1 MSGIAVFLPN
11 EAMCRQA
18 DAILSKRKNHVIM
31 IRTTT
36 INNIVE
42 EVRMAIEQGANIVVA
57 RGHQASNV
65 KKYTSMPTVEVVMT
79 AQELGLLIV
88 KAKKLVN
95 KPFPRIGIFCWAG
108 MLSDTTYF
116 DQLHEVRIVTYHL
129 NDEDDWYERVE
140 HAISDGVDVLIGG
153 EKCVR
158 YAAQKNFPAV
168 YLSTTGESIEIAI
181 NQAETIYDMAEFEK
195 NTYAQFTTVLDSSF
209 NGIIKIGVDGLVQTM
224 NRVMENM
231 LKTSVKA
238 AVGMHIT
245 ELLPSMD
252 PVMIQKLLTGQEET
266 YSTFISNDNQ
276 AIVIIAE
283 PIVVDHV
290 ILGAIIS
297 CNRTMRLN
305 WSEDKMKEKF
315 LTGFVAYEHLD
326 HLLSRRPGLKEAV
339 NLAKI
344 YAQSNSPILVEG
356 SSSDEQEQFCQG
368 IHNYSLRKNGP
379 FVMVNIEN
387 IPDSQQLH
395 SLFGIS
401 EEGFDKKQKGSFMK
415 AGDGTLVIRE
425 IDKMSLSVQKYLLGV
440 IRKNR
445 FSLLNIENESV
456 QVVDSRVIA
465 CTSADLRKLVNQGKF
480 NKNLYYLLKAFTITL
495 PKSCDRREDLEI
507 LLDGYY
513 QKYLE
518 RYSRYHI
525 LTPEARA
532 KILDFPWDNNDIQLE
547 SFCERM
553 ILTANKRKITS
564 EYVLSLLSS
573 LYDLSEKDKEEE
585 IWEKPK
591 RSLLEEERVR
601 NIQASLLKYNGN
613 RMTTA
618 QSLGISKST
627 LWRYMKK
634 YNLM

>member
-387 IPDSQQLH
+387 IPASQQLH
-395 SLFGIS
+395 SLFSIS

-573 LYDLSEKDKEEE
+573 LYDLSEQDKDEE

-591 RSLLEEERVR
+591 RSLLEDERVR

>member
-387 IPDSQQLH
+387 IPASQQLH

-573 LYDLSEKDKEEE
+573 LYDLSEKDKEKE

>member
-18 DAILSKRKNHVIM
+18 DKILSKRKNHVIVN
-31 IRTTT
+31 RATT

-42 EVRMAIEQGANIVVA
+42 EVRKAIEQGANIVVA

-95 KPFPRIGIFCWAG
+95 RPFPRIGIFCWAG

-238 AVGMHIT
+238 AVGLHIT

-283 PIVVDHV
+283 PIVVDNH
-290 ILGAIIS
+290 IFGAIIS

-326 HLLSRRPGLKEAV
+326 HLLSRRPGLKDAV

-379 FVMVNIEN
+379 FVVVNIEN
-387 IPDSQQLH
+387 IPVSQQLH

-425 IDKMSLSVQKYLLGV
+425 IEKMSLSVQKYVLGV

-456 QVVDSRVIA
+456 QVVDTRVIA
-465 CTSADLRKLVNQGKF
+465 CTGADLRELVNQGRF
-480 NKNLYYLLKAFTITL
+480 NKNLYYLLRAFTITL
-495 PKSCDRREDLEI
+495 PKSGDRKEDLEI

-573 LYDLSEKDKEEE
+573 LYDLSEKDEEEE
-585 IWEKPK
+585 IGEMPK
-591 RSLLEEERVR
+591 RNLLEEERVR
-601 NIQASLLKYNGN
+601 KIQAGLLKYNGN
-613 RMTTA
+613 RMITA

>member
-18 DAILSKRKNHVIM
+18 DAILSKRKNHVIT
-31 IRTTT
+31 IKATTF
-36 INNIVE
+36 NSIVE
-42 EVRMAIEQGANIVVA
+42 EVRKAIEQGANIVVA

-95 KPFPRIGIFCWAG
+95 RPFPRIGIFSWAG

-129 NDEDDWYERVE
+129 NDEADWYERVE

-158 YAAQKNFPAV
+158 YASQKNFPAV

-238 AVGMHIT
+238 AVGLHIM

-283 PIVVDHV
+283 PIVVDNA
-290 ILGAIIS
+290 IFGAIIS
-297 CNRTMRLN
+297 CNKTMRLN

-315 LTGFVAYEHLD
+315 MTGFVAYEHLD
-326 HLLSRRPGLKEAV
+326 HLLSRRPGLKDAV
-339 NLAKI
+339 NLAKL
-344 YAQSNSPILVEG
+344 YSQSNSPILVEG

-379 FVMVNIEN
+379 FVMMNIEN
-387 IPDSQQLH
+387 IPASQQLH

-401 EEGFDKKQKGSFMK
+401 EEGVDKKQKGSFMK

-425 IDKMSLSVQKYLLGV
+425 IDKMNLSVQKYLLGV

-445 FSLLNIENESV
+445 FSHLNIENENV
-456 QVVDSRVIA
+456 QMVDTRVIA
-465 CTSADLRKLVNQGKF
+465 CTATDLRELVNQGRF

-495 PKSCDRREDLEI
+495 PKPSERREDLEI

-525 LTPEARA
+525 LTPEARE

-564 EYVLSLLSS
+564 EYILGLLNS
-573 LYDLSEKDKEEE
+573 LYDLSELDKGEE
-585 IWEKPK
+585 IGENPK
-591 RSLLEEERVR
+591 RNMMEEERIR
-601 NIQASLLKYNGN
+601 KIQTSLLKYNGN
-613 RMTTA
+613 RMATA